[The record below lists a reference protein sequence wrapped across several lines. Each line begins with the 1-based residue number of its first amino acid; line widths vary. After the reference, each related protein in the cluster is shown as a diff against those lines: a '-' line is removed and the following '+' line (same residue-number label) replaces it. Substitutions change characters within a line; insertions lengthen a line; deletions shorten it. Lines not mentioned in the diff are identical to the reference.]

1 MTMEFDNLL
10 YARVTRSL
18 SWMFPAK
25 SIALWKKRRLISTLR
40 MRNGFLVDS
49 TRMNGN
55 CYRLAGQT
63 SKIALDYATLS
74 LVDTKGFP
82 VGRLQYPE
90 GSLKRNIR

>member
-1 MTMEFDNLL
+1 
-10 YARVTRSL
+10 
-18 SWMFPAK
+18 
-25 SIALWKKRRLISTLR
+25 
-40 MRNGFLVDS
+40 
-49 TRMNGN
+49 MNGN